1 MTSAPVQILVADD
14 HDLLR
19 EMLRVYLSTE
29 SDFEVETTS
38 DLPSTID
45 LVRGGASFSVILL
58 DYNMPGMQGL
68 AGLRELREHAPEA
81 RIAIISG
88 TATPDVAHQARA
100 AGASGFFPK
109 TMTPSALVRAIR
121 ALAQGAEY
129 EADAFLPSDPVATHP
144 LAAQLSPREL
154 EVLERLCKGLSNKEI
169 ARDLDI
175 REPTVKLHV
184 KTLYRKIGAANRT
197 QAAMIAKQQG
207 LF

>member
-1 MTSAPVQILVADD
+1 
-14 HDLLR
+14 
-19 EMLRVYLSTE
+19 MLRDYLRAE
-29 SDFEVETTS
+29 PDLDVETTS
-38 DLPSTID
+38 DLPSAAE
-45 LVRGGASFSVILL
+45 LVRGGPPFSVILL

-68 AGLRELREHAPEA
+68 AGLQALREIAPET

-88 TATPDVAHQARA
+88 TATPEVARQARA

-109 TMTPSALVRAIR
+109 TVTPQALVGAIR
-121 ALAQGAEY
+121 AIAQGAEY
-129 EADAFLPSDPVATHP
+129 EAGAFLPDDRMATHP

-154 EVLERLCKGLSNKEI
+154 EVLERICRGLPNKEI

>member
-1 MTSAPVQILVADD
+1 M
-14 HDLLR
+14 LR
-19 EMLRVYLSTE
+19 EYLQAE
-29 SDFEVETTS
+29 DDFTVETTS
-38 DLPSTID
+38 DLPSAVD
-45 LVRGGASFSVILL
+45 LIRRGKSFSVIIL

-68 AGLRELREHAPEA
+68 AGVNVIRDIAPAA

-88 TATPDVAHQARA
+88 SAPSDVANQAQA
-100 AGASGFFPK
+100 AGVAGFFPK
-109 TMTPSALVRAIR
+109 TMTPSALVEAIR
-121 ALAQGAEY
+121 AIARGAAFG
-129 EADAFLPSDPVATHP
+129 ADAFMPDDPKSTHP

-154 EVLERLCKGLSNKEI
+154 DVLERICRGLPNKEI

>member
-1 MTSAPVQILVADD
+1 
-14 HDLLR
+14 
-19 EMLRVYLSTE
+19 MLRDYLRAE
-29 SDFEVETTS
+29 RDLDVETTG
-38 DLPSTID
+38 DLPSAVE
-45 LVRGGASFSVILL
+45 LVRAGEAFSVILL

-68 AGLRELREHAPEA
+68 AGLQALRKIAPDT

-88 TATPDVAHQARA
+88 TATPDVARQALA
-100 AGASGFFPK
+100 AGAAGFLPK
-109 TMTPSALVRAIR
+109 TMTPPALVKAIR
-121 ALAQGAEY
+121 AMAEGTRY
-129 EADAFLPSDPVATHP
+129 EAGAFLPDDPVATHP

-154 EVLERLCKGLSNKEI
+154 EVLERLCKGLPNKEI
-169 ARDLDI
+169 ARELDI